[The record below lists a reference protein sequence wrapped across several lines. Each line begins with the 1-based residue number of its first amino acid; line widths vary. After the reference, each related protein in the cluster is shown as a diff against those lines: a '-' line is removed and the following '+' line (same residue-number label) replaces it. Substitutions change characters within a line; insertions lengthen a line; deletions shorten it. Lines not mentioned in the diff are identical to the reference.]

1 MTQLMTHL
9 MYLTQFRSIKQ
20 DRTGIPKYSTLVLLN
35 LSFMKLFR
43 KEDDETPEDKL
54 ITTIKRA
61 ILSIQK
67 EELEKAEKMLH
78 LALRMAQDLKSKDG
92 ITYVYDAMANLA
104 MERGQF
110 EKAEKLFVDV
120 MKRLFG
126 DGAQEDDMRLLHI
139 SAKIAH
145 MAQQSGQLEKAKQ
158 GFEWVINKLE
168 GRMKAAGDDVQLK
181 ELWAMTKNWYAQTL
195 MQLNATEEAKKAMEV
210 AHSTYLEIHGK
221 LSEEG
226 LLLLNN
232 LGVVCTQVRGVV
244 RLTGNELISE
254 NFPFQLGELDAAEKY
269 LNEAIELAKE
279 FPDFVESAVF
289 RANLGLVYLK
299 KGLVE
304 KAHEIC
310 TFTWRMG
317 HQKNHAEVIE
327 QSGYC
332 LDQIK
337 AYQDRNK
344 M

>member
-181 ELWAMTKNWYAQTL
+181 ELWAMTKNWYAQAL

-232 LGVVCTQVRGVV
+232 LGVVCTQVRG
-244 RLTGNELISE
+244 L
-254 NFPFQLGELDAAEKY
+254 LD
-269 LNEAIELAKE
+269 
-279 FPDFVESAVF
+279 
-289 RANLGLVYLK
+289 
-299 KGLVE
+299 
-304 KAHEIC
+304 
-310 TFTWRMG
+310 
-317 HQKNHAEVIE
+317 
-327 QSGYC
+327 
-332 LDQIK
+332 
-337 AYQDRNK
+337 
-344 M
+344 